1 MQAYIINAVKNQ
13 PRKFYDIVN
22 KKSKLVLADLLDKY
36 TTILSNKRTTYMKRN
51 VVVTWKRQRLNN

>member
-51 VVVTWKRQRLNN
+51 VVVTWKRQRFNN